1 MSAPNF
7 EALFAAAAVGMAAAD
22 MRRRLIHANPALER
36 MLGVEPGAL
45 NGVDLASITFPA
57 DQHSDD
63 VLFAELL
70 AGARTHY
77 QTEKRYVRRD
87 GEIVHGRVVVSLVRD
102 GEGIPLYAVG
112 MVEDVTERTRAESR
126 FAGVLA
132 AATEYSIIG
141 TDLNGVITV
150 FNSGAERM
158 LRMSAADVVGR
169 CTPEL
174 FHDAAEVGRVAHE
187 LGLEPGFEVF
197 VHAARGGAAETR
209 EWSYVR
215 PDGSVL
221 PVELTVTAVVDAGGL
236 PSGFIGIARDLSA
249 QRRAEHALKESEG
262 RLTLAL
268 EGSRAGM
275 WDWDMTSGAT
285 FFSPGWYAMLGY
297 TPDTVAPHIETCRR
311 LTHPD
316 DLPQMERAFDAHV
329 HGNASYVEAVQRF
342 RAADG
347 GWRWILVRGRIVQRG
362 DDGRP
367 VRMVGTHAD
376 LTELR
381 ETELALRR
389 SEERY
394 RELVDSAED
403 LIQSLDGMGRLMY
416 ANPAWERAVGY
427 TLEEFRGR
435 SLFDILDPA
444 ERDHC
449 AAVLRDVTAG
459 EHVRGVRTVLR
470 SRDGGRVVVEGNVN
484 VRRGADGSPIT
495 QAIFRDITA
504 REEAERRR
512 AEMVGVVTHELRTPL
527 TSIKGSLDML
537 VGGVVEPGTSQGMRM
552 LTLAQ
557 RGVDRLVRLVND
569 LLEAER
575 LDAARAELK
584 CESVAVGAVVQS
596 ALESVD
602 RLAAAGGVLLSAPSS
617 DGSCWADADRVV
629 QVLVNLVGNAIKFS
643 PAGSTVTVSAHEREG
658 MCEFSVRDQGRGIP
672 ADLRESVFGRFRQV
686 DAEDRHRGSGLGLSI
701 ARSLVEQHGGRIW
714 VTDADGGGSDFRFT
728 LPATAPA
735 PEPPGSV

>member
-1 MSAPNF
+1 MSAPNL

-22 MRRRLIHANPALER
+22 MRRRLIHVNPALER

-45 NGVDLASITFPA
+45 NGVDLASLTLPA
-57 DQHSDD
+57 DRHTDD

-70 AGARTHY
+70 AGVRTHY

-87 GEIVHGRVVVSLVRD
+87 GEIVHGRVVVSLVHD
-102 GEGIPLYAVG
+102 EEGAPLYAVG
-112 MVEDVTERTRAESR
+112 MIEDVTERTLAEAR

-158 LRMSAADVVGR
+158 LGLRAADVVGR

-174 FHDAAEVGRVAHE
+174 FHDASEVRRVAHE
-187 LGLEPGFEVF
+187 LGMEPGFEVF
-197 VHAARGGAAETR
+197 VHAARRGAAETR

-215 PDGSVL
+215 PDGSAL
-221 PVELTVTAVVDAGGL
+221 PVELTVTAVADPGGL

-249 QRRAEHALKESEG
+249 QRKAERALKESEA

-275 WDWDMTSGAT
+275 WDWNVTSGAT
-285 FFSPGWYAMLGY
+285 FFSPGWYTMLGY
-297 TPDTVAPHIETCRR
+297 TPGTVEPHIESCRR

-316 DLPQMERAFDAHV
+316 DLPQVERAFDAHV
-329 HGNASYVEAVQRF
+329 HGDAGYVEAVHRF

-362 DDGRP
+362 ADGRP
-367 VRMVGTHAD
+367 LRMVGTHAD

-403 LIQSLDGMGRLMY
+403 LIQSLDGTGRLVY

-427 TLEEFRGR
+427 TLDEFRGR

-449 AAVLRDVTAG
+449 ASVLRAVTAG

-470 SRDGGRVVVEGNVN
+470 GREGERVVVEGNVN
-484 VRRGADGSPIT
+484 VRLGPDGSPIT
-495 QAIFRDITA
+495 QAIFRDITD

-537 VGGVVEPGTSQGMRM
+537 TSGVVDPGTSQGMRM

-575 LDAARAELK
+575 LEASPADLRYEP
-584 CESVAVGAVVQS
+584 VAVDALVQS
-596 ALESVD
+596 ALESVES
-602 RLAAAGGVLLSAPSS
+602 LAAGAGVLLSGSS
-617 DGSCWADADRVV
+617 CQGSCWADGDRVV

-643 PAGSTVTVSAHEREG
+643 PAGGTVTVSADEREG
-658 MCEFSVRDQGRGIP
+658 MCVFSVRDQGRGIP
-672 ADLRESVFGRFRQV
+672 AHLRESVFGRFRQV
-686 DAEDRHRGSGLGLSI
+686 DVEDRRRGSGLGLSI
-701 ARSLVEQHGGRIW
+701 ARALVEQHGGRIW
-714 VTDADGGGSDFRFT
+714 VTDGEGGGSDFCFT
-728 LPATAPA
+728 LPAAAPL
-735 PEPPGSV
+735 PPAGL